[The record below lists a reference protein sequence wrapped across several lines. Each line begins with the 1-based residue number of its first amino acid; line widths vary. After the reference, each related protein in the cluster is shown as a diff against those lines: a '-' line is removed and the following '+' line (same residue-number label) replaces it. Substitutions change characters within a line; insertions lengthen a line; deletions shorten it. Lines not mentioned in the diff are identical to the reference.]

1 MSGGGNEKRPPAGKR
16 EGAPEGDR
24 RQLATGEKVPETGG
38 ARDHEH
44 LLPDP
49 DAAVAFLEAW
59 RPGGPWVLTAIE
71 VDPPKGRSPKVPT
84 ATLTSPDAVRRWI
97 HDHSGGQW
105 NQYFTYNDVRGP
117 VSKKPTKAD
126 MAAAVALCFDIDP
139 RAGEPLDAERGRIS
153 RQIDDWEVDGRKLA
167 FPRPSVTIDSGGG
180 MQGFFLLAEPVPLDG
195 AEGPATARVELHG
208 RGIVEAFKG
217 ESDKR
222 GADSVQNVDRIMRL
236 PGTVNWPNEAKRRK
250 GRVPR
255 LARVVEA
262 HWDRR
267 YRLEDFPEGQA
278 AGSGAV
284 AAVSAA
290 ALPEGLPDLMGA
302 EDPRLLSPSAL
313 ERAVIM
319 HGLPPD
325 DPGRFSSRSEALF
338 HVLCAR
344 VRAGVPDD
352 VLAAMILDPD
362 LGISEHVLGQPK
374 PRQYAARQ
382 IARAKADVEAAT
394 DPLLREMNERHA
406 LLTHEGKKAAVAEF
420 VYELLN
426 PEERDPARQRWR
438 WATYFQSAADFR
450 LTFDNRMVEVGRD
463 KDGNPVKK
471 SLGDAWLRWAG
482 RREHRSLT
490 FDPGAGEMVGDK
502 LNLWRGFAVRPAP
515 GDWSLMQTHIH
526 EVLADGDPEVARY
539 ILRWLALAVQRP
551 QQPAG
556 VALVFRGGRGSGKG
570 IFAHYARA
578 MFGQHG
584 FYIPGAAAL
593 GAKFNAHIR
602 DTVLLYADEVK
613 WNGNKNAESLLQAMV
628 TEPEL
633 LVEGKYRDAALAKN
647 RLHLIITSNEDWVV
661 PAAIDE
667 RRFAVFRPSDKMQG
681 PKHKPYFDA
690 IGAQMDGSGLAA
702 MLHDLLAMD
711 LTGFNVREMP
721 ESRELSQQKMEGL
734 TGPDRIDMEM
744 LMGGIAPGGTN
755 PYMQVGKQ
763 RYQMPEPV
771 VSIPAV
777 VQWAVDRRIV
787 RDAPSTQ
794 RMGRALERIG
804 AKRDRFYDARGV
816 QFWAWSLPPLA
827 EARATWAKKLGL
839 SGIDWPEGDGWTC
852 PPSQD

>member
-59 RPGGPWVLTAIE
+59 RPGGPWVLTSIVPDGKTTTATFPGTEAGVEQMRGWIDRRQGRE
-71 VDPPKGRSPKVPT
+71 NIYFTVNRTFGEHESKPKKLHIRAAHALHVDVDPRPGEDPEAEKERAVKLLREYKPAPT
-84 ATLTSPDAVRRWI
+84 VI
-97 HDHSGGQW
+97 
-105 NQYFTYNDVRGP
+105 
-117 VSKKPTKAD
+117 
-126 MAAAVALCFDIDP
+126 
-139 RAGEPLDAERGRIS
+139 
-153 RQIDDWEVDGRKLA
+153 
-167 FPRPSVTIDSGGG
+167 IDSGGG
-180 MQGFFLLAEPVPLDG
+180 AQGFWLLDG
-195 AEGPATARVELHG
+195 GVDLPGEPGDESRHHAVEDRNL
-208 RGIVEAFKG
+208 RIEA
-217 ESDKR
+217 DLQ
-222 GADSVQNVDRIMRL
+222 ADACHNIDRIMRL
-236 PGTVNWPNEAKRRK
+236 PGTINLPGEKKRKK
-250 GRVPR
+250 GRVPC
-255 LARVVEA
+255 LASVVEA
-262 HWDRR
+262 NWDRR
-267 YRLEDFPEGQA
+267 YRLEDFPPAPRGAQA
-278 AGSGAV
+278 AGGGAV

-290 ALPEGLPDLMGA
+290 ELPEGLPDLMGA

-450 LTFDNRMVEVGRD
+450 LTFDNRMVDVGRD

-744 LMGGIAPGGTN
+744 LMAGIAPGGTN
-755 PYMQVGKQ
+755 PYMQVGKL
-763 RYQMPEPV
+763 RHQMPDPV

-794 RMGRALERIG
+794 RMGKALERIG